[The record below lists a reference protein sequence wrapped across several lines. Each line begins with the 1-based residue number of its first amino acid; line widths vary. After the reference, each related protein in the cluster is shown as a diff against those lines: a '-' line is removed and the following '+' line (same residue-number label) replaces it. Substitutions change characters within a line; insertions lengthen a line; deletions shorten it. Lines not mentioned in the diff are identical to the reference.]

1 MKRSTRKR
9 DPDRLLKILQARIA
23 KDSLQIPITILPLDA
38 IPEVVLKR
46 AVLSH
51 PRRSKGVPKARR
63 IWPVNN

>member
-51 PRRSKGVPKARR
+51 PRRSRAFQKPGAFGP
-63 IWPVNN
+63 